1 LVTSEKA
8 MLVSKGND
16 ERVDARNRSSRIPAG
31 GTPTRFDTRRPSMLP
46 LRRASLSGGRS
57 SSRLLPI
64 KRCIAI
70 RSSPR
75 VVGPLVRRHRFRLAS
90 SSSSSTDAS
99 TTFTSANSADN
110 NNGNVNGNSNRNDN
124 ETKRCI
130 SALDH
135 DAVTDLFAQH
145 AQSRDGRFTLN
156 CDDIRKLIKSC
167 SGQVIDD
174 KSMRR
179 LFAVAD
185 SDNNGLIDH
194 DEFMENAYLFLGDN
208 PASIILVIGGPGSGK
223 GVLSERLTTACNVV
237 HLSSGELLRNEVQE
251 QTRLGRTVEQIML
264 RGELVSS
271 AIMVALM
278 KKRMENHP
286 GKRVL
291 LDGFPRSLENAH
303 DLVTLCGRPELA
315 LHLTCDDT
323 ILMERIMSR
332 RRGPDDDFHIAL
344 NRLRTFH
351 KYHPLTMDWLR
362 EQHVPIVNLDCG
374 GTSEHVWQQ
383 LLAIGRLMRPAV
395 KLPNM
400 SAVGSGASSTGGGI
414 FSSLVEPEP
423 TKRTTVA

>member
-1 LVTSEKA
+1 MFPHRILF
-8 MLVSKGND
+8 L
-16 ERVDARNRSSRIPAG
+16 SRG
-31 GTPTRFDTRRPSMLP
+31 RG
-46 LRRASLSGGRS
+46 SGS
-57 SSRLLPI
+57 CLLLPVVP
-64 KRCIAI
+64 
-70 RSSPR
+70 SSIIPSAS
-75 VVGPLVRRHRFRLAS
+75 GAHRRHHFRFS
-90 SSSSSTDAS
+90 SSSSSTGKS
-99 TTFTSANSADN
+99 SNTIISPNTSNNNNNTIAQTNHHKDNTNHKDNNTDN
-110 NNGNVNGNSNRNDN
+110 NNNQQQP
-124 ETKRCI
+124 KCI
-130 SALDH
+130 TSALDH

-145 AQSRDGRFTLN
+145 AQNRDGRFTL
-156 CDDIRKLIKSC
+156 DWHDIRNLIKSC

-174 KSMRR
+174 KSIRR

-185 SDNNGLIDH
+185 SDDNGLIDH
-194 DEFMENAYLFLGDN
+194 DEYMENAYLFLGDN

-237 HLSSGELLRNEVQE
+237 HLSSGELLRHEVQS
-251 QTRLGRTVEQIML
+251 RSSLGRAVEQIMS

-323 ILMERIMSR
+323 ILMERIMNR
-332 RRGPDDDFHIAL
+332 QRGPDDDFHIAL

-362 EQHVPIVNLDCG
+362 EQHVPIVNLDCSG
-374 GTSEHVWQQ
+374 SSEHVWQQ

-400 SAVGSGASSTGGGI
+400 SGTSSGSSSGSSGSGSGNGL
-414 FSSLVEPEP
+414 SSLFEPEP
-423 TKRTTVA
+423 TTRMS

>member
-1 LVTSEKA
+1 MFPHRILSLSRGRGSGSCLLPV
-8 MLVSKGND
+8 V
-16 ERVDARNRSSRIPAG
+16 VPSSIIPPAG
-31 GTPTRFDTRRPSMLP
+31 SARRHF
-46 LRRASLSGGRS
+46 RYY
-57 SSRLLPI
+57 
-64 KRCIAI
+64 
-70 RSSPR
+70 SSP
-75 VVGPLVRRHRFRLAS
+75 
-90 SSSSSTDAS
+90 S
-99 TTFTSANSADN
+99 TTSDSSKNTIISPHTSN
-110 NNGNVNGNSNRNDN
+110 NNNNNNHQTIAQTNHHKDDNSSNNHKDNSNNNSN
-124 ETKRCI
+124 EQQKCI

-145 AQSRDGRFTLN
+145 AQQRDGLFTL
-156 CDDIRKLIKSC
+156 DWHDIRNLIKSC

-174 KSMRR
+174 KSIRR

-185 SDNNGLIDH
+185 SDDNGLIDH

-237 HLSSGELLRNEVQE
+237 HLSSGELLRHEVQS
-251 QTRLGRTVEQIML
+251 RSSLGRAVEQIMS

-323 ILMERIMSR
+323 ILMERIMNR
-332 RRGPDDDFHIAL
+332 QRGPDDNFHIAL

-400 SAVGSGASSTGGGI
+400 SGNSQSGSGSGISSGGSGI
-414 FSSLVEPEP
+414 SSLVDEPEP
-423 TKRTTVA
+423 TTRMA